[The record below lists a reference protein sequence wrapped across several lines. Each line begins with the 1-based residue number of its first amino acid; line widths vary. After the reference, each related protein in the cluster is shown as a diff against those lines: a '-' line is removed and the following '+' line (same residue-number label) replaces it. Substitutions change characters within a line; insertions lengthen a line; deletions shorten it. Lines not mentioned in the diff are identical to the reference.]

1 MKENDFIGLSWSI
14 LDFDGSGRDGH
25 FNLSHNVNMVK
36 DASYLCAFKLMP
48 IEDAGGLFGADWTYQ
63 IIDMKEGW
71 VAFKDCSLGA
81 ITKWTWDF
89 GDGSKVVEGF
99 VSIHLYTKPGEYN
112 PTDTICKQNLVLQK
126 KVSYSGSSCLG
137 KEILCGF
144 RIRK

>member
-1 MKENDFIGLSWSI
+1 MKNSLKRSFWGKLCFFFGIYFSAISLLA
-14 LDFDGSGRDGH
+14 LDDSPEVRITGKNPSSGETQDGSGV
-25 FNLSHNVNMVK
+25 S
-36 DASYLCAFKLMP
+36 
-48 IEDAGGLFGADWTYQ
+48 
-63 IIDMKEGW
+63 
-71 VAFKDCSLGA
+71 
-81 ITKWTWDF
+81 WDF